1 MLGVEIQF
9 DENRTKNWYR
19 LRNMQRYETYL
30 ISFFNFYA
38 NFDFDENV
46 IDLHSGNTI
55 NSLIIKIIVIFQAQ
69 QLIETDTT
77 EAAISTLMHIC
88 V

>member
-55 NSLIIKIIVIFQAQ
+55 NSLIIKIIEIFQAQ